1 MVACRGQG
9 IPARTRRVDLVDG
22 KPAHLS
28 FEDAAD
34 LAAIRP
40 FL

>member
-1 MVACRGQG
+1 MVTYRGYG
-9 IPARTRRVDLVDG
+9 VPARGRRVNLVDG